1 MVIGVILGALLVR
14 YDAYMKIKSRDET
27 TVAMNNLE
35 VAFNEFFYQNNRHP
49 CPADPTLT
57 IADADYGAEG
67 DCSVAT
73 AAEPAVIGMVP
84 FKTLNIPEDA
94 AYDGWHNRLTY
105 AVTRSMTVAPV
116 LVNTYGDLGRTVISY
131 DAGMGALSYAP
142 EMRVDEFGNTV
153 PVTGRYA
160 VISHG
165 DNGAGAYNA
174 QGIIF
179 VPCITPGLPAV
190 ENDNCDGDAD
200 FTTAATNRYF
210 ATYVQT
216 TDYYD
221 DMVDIVTQV
230 TSRIWTVSAANR
242 SDIYTKTSHI
252 GIGTES
258 PDTSVTIDVAGNVR
272 ANDLRTGLVC
282 DQDDPG
288 RCFDPDIISGNE
300 SIMECSGVMIG
311 IQNGAAICANMGF
324 VAGTPGTCGPGTY
337 AVGFNASG
345 AIICE

>member
-14 YDAYMKIKSRDET
+14 YDEYMRLKFRGDTNLSL
-27 TVAMNNLE
+27 NNLQ
-35 VAFNEFFYQNNRHP
+35 AAYNEFFYQNNRHP

-73 AAEPAVIGMVP
+73 LAEPAIIGMVP
-84 FKTLNIPEDA
+84 FKALNIPEDA
-94 AYDGWHNRLTY
+94 AYDGWNKRFTY
-105 AVTRSMTVAPV
+105 VVTRSLTVAPV
-116 LVNTYGDLGRTVISY
+116 DVSATGALDVTEISAN
-131 DAGMGALSYAP
+131 DAGILAYTPSADTAQY
-142 EMRVDEFGNTV
+142 VI
-153 PVTGRYA
+153 
-160 VISHG
+160 ISHG
-165 DNGAGAYNA
+165 FNGAGAYNR
-174 QGIIF
+174 QGIINI
-179 VPCITPGLPAV
+179 PCITPGPPPSV
-190 ENDNCDGDAD
+190 EADNCDGDSDFSFPIDDYKLVTYAD
-200 FTTAATNRYF
+200 T
-210 ATYVQT
+210 V
-216 TDYYD
+216 DYYD
-221 DMVDIVTQV
+221 DMVAMV
-230 TSRIWTVSAANR
+230 SNVSARVWTASAVNR
-242 SDIYTKTSHI
+242 NDIYTKISHF
-252 GIGTES
+252 GIGTDA

-324 VAGTPGTCGPGTY
+324 VAGTPGACGPGTY